1 MSEKVP
7 KNDFLIIDEEGEI
20 EEEEEGEEE
29 VEEEEGE
36 EKDKKGLSADEIEQR
51 KRKSE
56 QLKNKRKQERQ
67 NKEQDKIRIKGEI
80 KQHVKKLLNK
90 GKISSKES
98 LTNLLI
104 KAGIKD
110 YYYKT
115 NILTNQLK
123 PEIEHIGASLK
134 ELRFDK
140 EVNFRIVNGAH
151 VYYKK
156 NWNKEVKSK
165 AHKVEL
171 DWRSYRIPEGNNE
184 IHVILKIPGSFTDS
198 RHFLSSCF
206 PQARF
211 WGFTITVD
219 KKYNETRGFKII
231 KENILGHFD
240 GDKLIMSCRTSEE
253 GADKTLYKLIQI
265 ARNIIVEL
273 IKLNWRYSE
282 FLVINNLNDTVFIP
296 TVVIFRARD
305 RNTFYESKFV
315 NALRIV
321 YDFQQKFEKKDVFG
335 KYTILSKEQK
345 DDQFDLK
352 NYYDFIN
359 NCFIFQTKSFLTN
372 AILNDWIINPTKALN
387 YMGQDEDITKLIK
400 EYGQD
405 IETDRIIRE
414 RLEEKMQKGEFLKE
428 MTTNL
433 LLTLLGVSFWAD
445 TPWLQGVVII
455 VFIAI
460 NIFYIYLRAKR
471 SKRKIF

>member
-7 KNDFLIIDEEGEI
+7 KNEFLIIDEEGEI
-20 EEEEEGEEE
+20 EGEEGGEEEAEDEE
-29 VEEEEGE
+29 VEER
-36 EKDKKGLSADEIEQR
+36 DKKGLSADEIDQR
-51 KRKSE
+51 RRKNE
-56 QLKNKRKQERQ
+56 QLKDRRKKEREK
-67 NKEQDKIRIKGEI
+67 KEQDKIRIKGEI
-80 KQHVKKLLNK
+80 KQQVIKLLNK

-115 NILTNQLK
+115 NLLTNQLK

-140 EVNFRIVNGAH
+140 EVNFRIVDGAH

-156 NWNKEVKSK
+156 NLKKEVKSK
-165 AHKVEL
+165 KHKAEL
-171 DWRSYRIPEGNNE
+171 NWRSYKIPEGNNE
-184 IHVILKIPGSFTDS
+184 IHVILKIPGSYTDS

-219 KKYNETRGFKII
+219 KKYNETHGFKII
-231 KENILGHFD
+231 SENILGRFD
-240 GDKLIMSCRTSEE
+240 GDMLLISCRTSEE

-265 ARNIIVEL
+265 GRNIIVEL

-282 FLVINNLNDTVFIP
+282 FLVINNLNDTIFIP
-296 TVVIFRARD
+296 TIIIFRARD
-305 RNTFYESKFV
+305 RKAFYETKFV

-321 YDFQQKFEKKDVFG
+321 YDFPQKFDKKDVFG
-335 KYTILSKEQK
+335 KYSVLSKEQK

-352 NYYDFIN
+352 SYYEFIHAG
-359 NCFIFQTKSFLTN
+359 FLFQTKSFLTN
-372 AILNDWIINPTKALN
+372 AILNDWIINPTKVLN
-387 YMGQDEDITKLIK
+387 YTEQDEDMTKLIK
-400 EYGQD
+400 EYAQD
-405 IETDRIIRE
+405 IETDRIIKE

-445 TPWLQGVVII
+445 TPWLQGGVIA
-455 VFIAI
+455 VFISI
-460 NIFYIYLRAKR
+460 NIFYVYLRAKR
-471 SKRKIF
+471 TKKKVF